1 MKLNALKI
9 VKSLCKDKEGT
20 DMFVKVNCLDLINKI
35 LEIDA
40 EMKIIK

>member
-9 VKSLCKDKEGT
+9 VKSLYKDKEGT
-20 DMFVKVNCLDLINKI
+20 DMFVKVNGLDLINKI

-40 EMKIIK
+40 VWRL

>member
-9 VKSLCKDKEGT
+9 LKFLCKEGT
-20 DMFVKVNCLDLINKI
+20 DMFVKANSLDLINKI

-40 EMKIIK
+40 V